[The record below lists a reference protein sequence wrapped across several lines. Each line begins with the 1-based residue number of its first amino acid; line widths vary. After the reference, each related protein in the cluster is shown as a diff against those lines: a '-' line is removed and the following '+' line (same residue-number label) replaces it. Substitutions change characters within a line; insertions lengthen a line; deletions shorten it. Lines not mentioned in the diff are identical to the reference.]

1 MNKEEAEQYIYQSY
15 LRAERYQSFATK
27 DADKR
32 KPELTREI
40 IEKKAKTPCAVVTG
54 SKGKGSVANMIS
66 QLLRTNYKVG
76 LMTSPHLI
84 DFCERFRVDGRQISD
99 EDFIRIL
106 SDCREELDA
115 IDRTLP
121 LDVCISPMGIQAD
134 LALTYFNEK
143 QTDFNV
149 FECGKGAKY
158 DDVNNIPHEYAVI
171 NRIFLEHT
179 RELGETLSQI
189 AADKAHVIT
198 GEQKC
203 VYVADQQPEAMQQI
217 LDRAQSLHVPL
228 KIYGRDFV
236 AEKLHYS
243 NNGMQFDVV
252 TDKNRYENIVIPI
265 LGDFQARNCALA
277 LALCEDV
284 LPEMDLDRQ
293 KEQLLQLKWPGRMEI
308 LSKDPLI
315 LLDACVNP
323 ASCDEVCKVL
333 GNLGV
338 ERITLVVGIPD
349 DKDYVGVIQK
359 MRHLTGQLI
368 LTKSQSPHYRFTP
381 KQCDVLRRQGMSALW
396 TDSVDEALQAAGRLS
411 NPIVILATTSVV
423 SEIEEYKEH
432 FL

>member
-179 RELGETLSQI
+179 RELGGTLSQI
-189 AADKAHVIT
+189 AADKAHAIT

-243 NNGMQFDVV
+243 NNGIQFDVV

-284 LPEMDLDRQ
+284 LPEMDLDR
-293 KEQLLQLKWPGRMEI
+293 
-308 LSKDPLI
+308 
-315 LLDACVNP
+315 
-323 ASCDEVCKVL
+323 
-333 GNLGV
+333 
-338 ERITLVVGIPD
+338 
-349 DKDYVGVIQK
+349 
-359 MRHLTGQLI
+359 
-368 LTKSQSPHYRFTP
+368 
-381 KQCDVLRRQGMSALW
+381 
-396 TDSVDEALQAAGRLS
+396 
-411 NPIVILATTSVV
+411 
-423 SEIEEYKEH
+423 
-432 FL
+432 